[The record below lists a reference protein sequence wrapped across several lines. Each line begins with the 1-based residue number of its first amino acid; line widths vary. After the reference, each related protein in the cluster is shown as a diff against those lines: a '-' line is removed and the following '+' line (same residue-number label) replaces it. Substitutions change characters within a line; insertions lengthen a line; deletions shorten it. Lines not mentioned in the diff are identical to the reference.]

1 MDKYEQLRNEVKEVL
16 DESSQVIEDIN
27 DFHCGDIVKIIYSC
41 SDRLG
46 SVYTS
51 PGNREM
57 SHDEKRI
64 MAEKMIN
71 KCMEDILDV
80 SQLGLTYTADSTT
93 MLMLRER
100 ASKLSTSRVS
110 GPGLET
116 VLKHYSR
123 DIKSLADYVSNAR
136 DLNIN
141 GDSDLG
147 DTPVYDFEEVDS
159 KCLNCPGNCKE

>member
-1 MDKYEQLRNEVKEVL
+1 MDDYEKLRNEVKEVL
-16 DESSQVIEDIN
+16 SESEEVIAGIKA
-27 DFHCGDIVKIIYSC
+27 FHCGDIVNIIYSC
-41 SDRLG
+41 SEQLG
-46 SVYTS
+46 RVYTS
-51 PGNREM
+51 PGNLEM

-64 MAEKMIN
+64 MAENMIN
-71 KCMEDILDV
+71 ESMEAILDV
-80 SQLGLTYTADSTT
+80 SRLGLTYTVDSTA

-100 ASKLSTSRVS
+100 ADELRTSKVS

-123 DIKSLADYVSNAR
+123 DIRNLADYVNKSR

-147 DTPVYDFEEVDS
+147 DTPSYEYEE
-159 KCLNCPGNCKE
+159 E